1 MATTATAQQVGRAGE
16 AHVVEQLQGRRF
28 TINAW
33 PDKAPCEAAIEA
45 TGGRRHVLV
54 LVKTSVSPDNPAFLS
69 KAEAAA
75 IKARAVMCGAEPWQ
89 ARVTMNAD
97 LTLNGR
103 IAWRKVR

>member
-1 MATTATAQQVGRAGE
+1 MATTQEVRRAGE
-16 AHVVEQLQGRRF
+16 AYVVEQLQGRRF

-33 PDKAPCEAAIEA
+33 PDQSPGGADIEA

-54 LVKTSVSPDNPAFLS
+54 QVRTSVLPDHPGLLR
-69 KAEAAA
+69 KDEAAA
-75 IKARAVMCGAEPWQ
+75 AKARAAMCGAEPWQ

-103 IAWRKVR
+103 IAWRRLR